1 MCAYGTHTLTP
12 SRPTAA
18 SVRLPLYL
26 RGRERT
32 AVDAEG
38 PALTVRRTGRAI
50 ARYPIARLARI
61 IAGPNVHWTGR
72 ALRLC
77 MVYEI
82 PIVLMGTGESPVGYI
97 QPALVHRSGMDGLLR
112 QWVDRP
118 EWPEQMKNWMR
129 AQRMSILKNWRAAQ
143 AQAGKPVPD
152 DDFEELA
159 RRHVQRAE
167 MEQYLQVPKTYRAAL
182 AAFAGQKLQEAG
194 ICARYWG
201 HGGDVL
207 DLRAALLELLELALS
222 LEFSGLGHASQVDEA
237 ARLRILH
244 VFSQSLTQTVYHI
257 LGSLH
262 QHVRGL
268 LEEWR

>member
-1 MCAYGTHTLTP
+1 MSAHSPQPLRPGP
-12 SRPTAA
+12 STT

-32 AVDAEG
+32 TVDAEG
-38 PALTVRRTGRAI
+38 PALAVRRTGRAI
-50 ARYPIARLARI
+50 ARYPVARLARV

-118 EWPEQMKNWMR
+118 EWSEQLKNWMR
-129 AQRMSILKNWRAAQ
+129 AQRMRILKNWRTAQ
-143 AQAGKPVPD
+143 AQAGKPVSED
-152 DDFEELA
+152 EFNELV
-159 RRHVQRAE
+159 RRHVQHPAT
-167 MEQYLQVPKTYRAAL
+167 EQYPRVPETYRAAL
-182 AAFAGQKLQEAG
+182 SAFASQKLQEAG
-194 ICARYWG
+194 IGARYWG

-207 DLRAALLELLELALS
+207 DLRAALLELLEIALS

-244 VFSQSLTQTVYHI
+244 AFGQSLSQTLYHI
-257 LGSLH
+257 LGNLH
-262 QHVRGL
+262 QHVRGH